1 MAHREFTD
9 LTGTAWQVWDVVPSS
24 TRRWQS
30 GLYAEG
36 LENGWLC
43 FECGEEKR
51 RLVPVPHRWADCPD
65 SELMAY
71 LARAEVVLRR
81 TTKPAPT

>member
-9 LTGTAWQVWDVVPSS
+9 VGGTLWQAWDVVPSS
-24 TRRWQS
+24 NRPQIK
-30 GLYAEG
+30 GLYAPG

-51 RLVPVPHRWADCPD
+51 RLVPVPRGWTDCAD
-65 SELMAY
+65 SELEAH

-81 TTKPAPT
+81 TTGPAPA